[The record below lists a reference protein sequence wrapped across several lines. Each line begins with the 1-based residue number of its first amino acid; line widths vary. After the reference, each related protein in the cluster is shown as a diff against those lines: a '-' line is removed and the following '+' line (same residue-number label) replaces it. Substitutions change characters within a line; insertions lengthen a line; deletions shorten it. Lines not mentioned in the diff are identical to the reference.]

1 MLDTIAT
8 LALCALSVAAVLWD
22 LKTRRIPN
30 VLTASGLLIALLLRA
45 VQGPAPL
52 AAGVLAAGIGL
63 GLSLPLV
70 VAGAL
75 GGGDMKL
82 LAASAAFVGLEALPT
97 LLLVTAIMGGV
108 LAIVVAARRRAL
120 AETMIHA
127 RALVAGSSTR
137 SVARRTLATPG
148 ALAVPYGVAIAAG
161 ALAGWWA

>member
-1 MLDTIAT
+1 
-8 LALCALSVAAVLWD
+8 
-22 LKTRRIPN
+22 
-30 VLTASGLLIALLLRA
+30 
-45 VQGPAPL
+45 
-52 AAGVLAAGIGL
+52 
-63 GLSLPLV
+63 
-70 VAGAL
+70 
-75 GGGDMKL
+75 MKL

-127 RALVAGSSTR
+127 RALVAGSSAR